1 MGSRL
6 SCYVTQQRDVV
17 DRGEEYQWDQWAR
30 LSCYV
35 TQQRDVVDRGEE
47 YQWDLAM

>member
-17 DRGEEYQWDQWAR
+17 DRGEEYQWAR

-47 YQWDLAM
+47 YQWGLDYLAM